1 MKLGF
6 IGAGKVGTTLAK
18 YLAPH
23 HTIIGFTSHFGICRA
38 QKLLTSPGRA
48 RSSILKSLSPSV
60 IPCSSR
66 SPDGQIETVWNEIL
80 ASDIDLQGKNIAHC
94 SGALSSEVFAGRE
107 ERGAFG
113 YSVHPLFAVPSAS
126 AKPVESSIR
135 RSSRSKAIR
144 NTLWKWSLSS
154 PMKATW
160 FK

>member
-23 HTIIGFTSHFGICRA
+23 HAIIGFTSRSYKSAKEAADFTGSRAFEHFEE
-38 QKLLTSPGRA
+38 L
-48 RSSILKSLSPSV
+48 
-60 IPCSSR
+60 IPLCDTVFITV
-66 SPDGQIETVWNEIL
+66 PDGQIKPVWNEIL
-80 ASDIDLQGKNIAHC
+80 ASDIDLQDKNIAHC
-94 SGALSSEVFAGRE
+94 SGALSSDVFAGRE

-113 YSVHPLFAVPSAS
+113 YSVHPLSRYLLRP
-126 AKPVESSIR
+126 KPIKSSI
-135 RSSRSKAIR
+135 SHSLRSKVIR

>member
-23 HTIIGFTSHFGICRA
+23 HTIIGFTSHSYKSAEEAADFSESRA
-38 QKLLTSPGRA
+38 FEHFEEL
-48 RSSILKSLSPSV
+48 
-60 IPCSSR
+60 IPLCDTVFITV
-66 SPDGQIETVWNEIL
+66 PDGQIELVWNEIL
-80 ASDIDLQGKNIAHC
+80 ASDIDLQDKNIAHC
-94 SGALSSEVFAGRE
+94 SGALSSDVFAGRE
-107 ERGAFG
+107 ERFSR
-113 YSVHPLFAVPSAS
+113 YLLRP
-126 AKPVESSIR
+126 KPIKSSI
-135 RSSRSKAIR
+135 SHSLRSKVIR